1 MWFEY
6 YLLFLK
12 GKIFSK
18 SSQAFIEMLADFKL
32 LSQVENLKKHLDDPA
47 H

>member
-1 MWFEY
+1 MIVVI
-6 YLLFLK
+6 K
-12 GKIFSK
+12 AAV
-18 SSQAFIEMLADFKL
+18 AFIEMLADFKL